1 MNYIN
6 PETDANTSQD
16 AKEGREYIVI
26 KDGRG
31 GEHKAINFDWE
42 GHAPKTGIV
51 EVIPLKFAKGYNNAV
66 RHHNEVTFGRNTDK
80 KQGYI
85 IGAPQAFDKDGFITW
100 KRFTLRGAEF
110 LDLSVRAEREK
121 WICIKYGPFL
131 KGSPNFINSSKTVY
145 EAVDKER
152 EANSFKLSRR
162 SRISASEIAGNLVG
176 ESLKDMALAIGF
188 DPKSMSEDQ
197 LWMEVV
203 KFAENT
209 TKDRITGKT
218 GSDMFL
224 EIYNSETRA
233 DLVTLKRAIS
243 TGVVTITPALGYS
256 WNGHTLGFTEADATV
271 FIRQNNSI
279 RSTIDA
285 LSRKTQTSSTQN
297 HESAKAVIN
306 APSANEER
314 LRRELEDA
322 LARLNALTEK
332 NESAAGDNDSELED
346 LLAEGHRLEI
356 KGIHLI
362 AKNKSLEERK
372 LAIKAK
378 IESVKNQSF
387 S

>member
-1 MNYIN
+1 MVTKK
-6 PETDANTSQD
+6 PVKAVKKPVKT
-16 AKEGREYIVI
+16 AKKPTKKPVKVAKKPVKTAKKPVKKAVKKPVKVAKKPAKKVSKKPVNKQN
-26 KDGRG
+26 KD
-31 GEHKAINFDWE
+31 
-42 GHAPKTGIV
+42 
-51 EVIPLKFAKGYNNAV
+51 
-66 RHHNEVTFGRNTDK
+66 VTVK
-80 KQGYI
+80 
-85 IGAPQAFDKDGFITW
+85 P
-100 KRFTLRGAEF
+100 
-110 LDLSVRAEREK
+110 V
-121 WICIKYGPFL
+121 
-131 KGSPNFINSSKTVY
+131 
-145 EAVDKER
+145 VD
-152 EANSFKLSRR
+152 
-162 SRISASEIAGNLVG
+162 
-176 ESLKDMALAIGF
+176 
-188 DPKSMSEDQ
+188 
-197 LWMEVV
+197 
-203 KFAENT
+203 
-209 TKDRITGKT
+209 
-218 GSDMFL
+218 
-224 EIYNSETRA
+224 
-233 DLVTLKRAIS
+233 S